1 MSLLK
6 RGGDD
11 AFEDSLAYVK
21 KQKLSCDYLKKVLQQ
36 ECGGKIFPKSNIE
49 GLVQQLV
56 DNMAKNEGEPFSN
69 EDQKAGHDE
78 DHKANHGNERP
89 GDVDCHGFLEGEFI
103 LKAIKELA
111 TDTRSLRH
119 QIETETSAAANREKK
134 LIEKVSNREK
144 ELSECRLLV
153 EDLRK
158 TTTSQMT
165 RLERKFDEKT
175 RQSAIFPFPTDKPKQ
190 VTKGP
195 CVDSTRVRK
204 RVDVDA
210 PHVRTATE
218 PHHLKTAAAAYTQ
231 HYREAPMHRSRKTVQ
246 TKVDQ
251 P

>member
-21 KQKLSCDYLKKVLQQ
+21 KQKLSCDYLKKVLQH
-36 ECGGKIFPKSNIE
+36 ECGRKIFLKSNIE

-56 DNMAKNEGEPFSN
+56 DNMAKDEGEPFSN
-69 EDQKAGHDE
+69 EVQKAGHDE

-165 RLERKFDEKT
+165 RIERKFEEKA
-175 RQSAIFPFPTDKPKQ
+175 RQSTIFPSPTDKPEQ

-195 CVDSTRVRK
+195 CVDST
-204 RVDVDA
+204 
-210 PHVRTATE
+210 
-218 PHHLKTAAAAYTQ
+218 
-231 HYREAPMHRSRKTVQ
+231 
-246 TKVDQ
+246 
-251 P
+251 